1 MVASLAEYLLDTN
14 IVIAFFAGDTN
25 VRSQFASADKVS
37 IPSIVLGELYFGAE
51 KSEHVQQNVA
61 RADNFARETG
71 VLACDAGTAR
81 LYGIITNRLRLKG
94 RPIPYNDV
102 WISAVALQ
110 YDQVLVTRD
119 AHFREVQDLKL
130 ERW

>member
-1 MVASLAEYLLDTN
+1 LAEYLLDTN
-14 IVIAFFAGDTN
+14 IVIAFFAGDNN
-25 VRSQFASADKVS
+25 VGSLFAAADRIT

-51 KSEHVQQNVA
+51 KSEQVQQNVT
-61 RADNFARETG
+61 RAENFARQTG

-81 LYGIITNRLRLKG
+81 WYGIVTNRLKLKG
-94 RPIPYNDV
+94 RPIPDNDI
-102 WISAVALQ
+102 WIAAVALQ

>member
-1 MVASLAEYLLDTN
+1 LAEYLLDTN

-25 VRSQFASADKVS
+25 VRSLFASAYKVT

-51 KSEHVQQNVA
+51 KSEQVQQNLT
-61 RADNFARETG
+61 RADNFAQQTG
-71 VLACDAGTAR
+71 VLACDAETAR
-81 LYGIITNRLRLKG
+81 WYGIITNRLRLRG
-94 RPIPYNDV
+94 RPIPDNDI
-102 WISAVALQ
+102 WIAAVALQ
-110 YDQVLVTRD
+110 YDQILVTRD